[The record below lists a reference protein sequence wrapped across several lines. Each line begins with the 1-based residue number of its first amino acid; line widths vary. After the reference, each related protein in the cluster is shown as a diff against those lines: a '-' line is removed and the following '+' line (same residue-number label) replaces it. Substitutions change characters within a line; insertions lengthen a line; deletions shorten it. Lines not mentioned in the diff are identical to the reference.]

1 MQTFST
7 QHLGRAC
14 DPVLIALNST
24 VPGASPP
31 THCVTCQYALAGHS
45 GTFACPECGMQY
57 DADTRV
63 WFSRFTPWHFRTKGP
78 ARYLLAAW
86 VVATMALVRL
96 SHAATLVLLL
106 AFGGLSILVF
116 AQRTMSRKR
125 HFRPYV
131 ATTPQGLVVSRS
143 GRPGQFTVLSWS
155 TVAERLGGGPRP
167 WRWGADLSRDLDVHL
182 EVARS
187 REVFAEVNR
196 RVDTTGSRDGCDA

>member
-1 MQTFST
+1 MQTPGFGFRASL
-7 QHLGRAC
+7 LGTSEQK
-14 DPVLIALNST
+14 AL
-24 VPGASPP
+24 
-31 THCVTCQYALAGHS
+31 
-45 GTFACPECGMQY
+45 
-57 DADTRV
+57 
-63 WFSRFTPWHFRTKGP
+63 
-78 ARYLLAAW
+78 RYLLAAW
-86 VVATMALVRL
+86 VVATMAACAAVD
-96 SHAATLVLLL
+96 AATLVLLL

-155 TVAERLGGGPRP
+155 TVAERLRGGPRP

-196 RVDTTGSRDGCDA
+196 RRYHRIARWL